1 MLDLNTAWLL
11 ACAGLVFLMQPGF
24 MCIES
29 GLTRSKNNINVAVKN
44 LADISVSVLLY
55 WAFGYAL
62 MFGTSHGGWWGTT
75 GFGLNLET
83 TPQTAAFFIFQAMF
97 CGTATT
103 IVSGAV
109 AERLKFAGYL
119 IISLITSGLIYP
131 LFGHWVWGGYGGGTS
146 GWLAQI
152 GFIDFAGTTVVHG
165 VGGWV
170 SLSAVLILGA
180 RTGRFDQRGK
190 PIRFNSSNLPFSV
203 LGVML
208 LWVGWL
214 GFNGGSTFALNDQ
227 IPSIMLNTLI
237 AGAAGMAMGTT
248 LGWWRYK
255 LPEVDFLLNGSIAGL
270 VAITACCHAVSTQE
284 AVLIGAVGGLISVIG
299 VDLFESRGIDDGVN
313 AVALHAVAGT
323 WGTAAVALFGD
334 PVVLDTGLSRMN
346 QLAVQLFG
354 SGICFAWAFGLSY
367 ALIWAINRVY
377 ALRVSPKGEDMG
389 LNVTEHQAQTETY
402 ALFRAMDEQAKTQDF
417 ALRVPEE
424 PFTEVGKIAY
434 RYNQVMA
441 SLEDKA
447 EQLQQLNQTLAATIT
462 ERDIE
467 ITERK
472 RAEQEVR
479 LLLNIS
485 QVVSTA
491 PDFETALA
499 SALRQVCQNTG
510 WSYGEL
516 WIPNEAHNYI
526 RCSPIYFFDERD
538 KPPAEIAL
546 LQAFRQQT
554 EGLNLAPGEG
564 LPGQIWDNN
573 QPRWIQ
579 DLEDATDFRR
589 TDIAHRCGF
598 TSAVGVPIDNPVT
611 ARSLAAGQAD
621 QILAVMLFMIPS
633 DKSQRADARLVE
645 LITGVAAQL
654 GTVLQQ
660 KLAEDLLRE
669 KNDTLATTLEQ
680 LQSAQQQ
687 LVESE
692 KMAALGQLVA
702 GIAHE
707 INTPLGA
714 IHSAGQHVDEFFE
727 QQLPEL
733 PTFFQSLSPEQQAGF
748 EWVLARSKTPEVL
761 SGRARRQRRKA
772 LVADLDAQGIA
783 NASRLANSLIDI
795 GLDQDI
801 DTLYPLLKHSDGEQ
815 WLSTLNQFTAL
826 RRSARNIIIASQKA
840 EKIVFALKTFARQDA
855 HSEKIHINILDG
867 LETVLTLYHNQIKY
881 GVKIQRDYDDV
892 PPIWCYF
899 DELNQ
904 VWTNLIHNA
913 LQAMDNRGTLKIAAK
928 TAANQVVVAITD
940 SGSGIPPSA
949 QGKIFQPFFT
959 TKAPGEGS
967 GLGLDIARRIIEK
980 HQGNIQ
986 FTSIPGETTF
996 TVTLPI
1002 ELSEA
1007 TPSPRADDA

>member
-62 MFGTSHGGWWGTT
+62 MFGSSVSGWWGTT
-75 GFGLNLET
+75 GFSLNLET
-83 TPQTAAFFIFQAMF
+83 SPEQAAFFVFQAMF
-97 CGTATT
+97 CGTAAT

-119 IISLITSGLIYP
+119 IISLMISGLIYP
-131 LFGHWVWGGYGGGTS
+131 LYGHWVWGGYGGGTA

-152 GFIDFAGTTVVHG
+152 GFVDFAGTTVVHS

-170 SLSAVLILGA
+170 SLAALLILGP
-180 RTGRFDQRGK
+180 RVGRFDDHGK

-214 GFNGGSTFALNDQ
+214 GFNGGSTFELNNQ
-227 IPSIMLNTLI
+227 IPGIILNTLL
-237 AGAAGMAMGTT
+237 AGAAGMAMGTA

-284 AVLIGAVGGLISVIG
+284 AVLVGAIGGLVSVIG
-299 VDLFESRGIDDGVN
+299 VDFLESHGIDDGVN
-313 AVALHAVAGT
+313 AIALHAIVGA
-323 WGTAAVALFGD
+323 WGTVAVALFGD
-334 PVVLDTGLSRMN
+334 PAVLDTGLGRFN
-346 QLAVQLFG
+346 QLLVQLLG
-354 SGICFAWAFGLSY
+354 TGICFAWAFGLSFG
-367 ALIWAINRVY
+367 LLWLVNRVY
-377 ALRVSPKGEDMG
+377 ALRVSPKDEDMG
-389 LNVTEHQAQTETY
+389 LNVSEHKAQTETY
-402 ALFRAMDEQAKTQDF
+402 ALFRVMDEQAKTQDF
-417 ALRVPEE
+417 GLRVPEE

-434 RYNQVMA
+434 RYNQVMG
-441 SLEDKA
+441 SLEEKA
-447 EQLQQLNQTLAATIT
+447 DQLQHLNRELATTVA
-462 ERDIE
+462 ERNAE
-467 ITERK
+467 IVERK

-516 WIPNEAHNYI
+516 WMPNEAHSQI
-526 RCSPIYFFDERD
+526 DCSQIYFFDERD
-538 KPPAEIAL
+538 LTPADIAVF
-546 LQAFRQQT
+546 QAFRQQT
-554 EGLNLAPGEG
+554 EGLHLASGEG
-564 LPGQIWDNN
+564 LPGKVWQQN
-573 QPRWIQ
+573 QPQWIQ
-579 DLEDATDFRR
+579 NLSQENGFIRS
-589 TDIAHRCGF
+589 DIAHRCGF
-598 TSAVGVPIDNPVT
+598 TSAVGVPIENPFT
-611 ARSLAAGQAD
+611 ARSLATGQAD
-621 QILAVMLFMIPS
+621 QILAVMLFMIPTERV
-633 DKSQRADARLVE
+633 QQEDARLVK

-660 KLAEDLLRE
+660 KLAEDVLRE
-669 KNDTLATTLEQ
+669 KNDTLAETLDQ

-714 IHSAGQHVDEFFE
+714 IHSAGQHIDEFFE
-727 QQLPEL
+727 QQIPEL
-733 PTFFQSLSPEQQAGF
+733 PDFFQAMTPEQQVGF
-748 EWVLARSKTPEVL
+748 EWVLARSQTAEPL

-772 LVADLDAQGIA
+772 LTASLESQGIA
-783 NASRLANSLIDI
+783 RANSLANSLIDM
-795 GLDQDI
+795 GLYEEI
-801 DTLYPLLKHSDGEQ
+801 DELYPLLHQPDGEQ
-815 WLSTLNQFTAL
+815 WLNTVNQFTAL
-826 RRSARNIIIASQKA
+826 HRSARNITVASQKA
-840 EKIVFALKTFARQDA
+840 EKIVFALKTFAHENQQG
-855 HSEKIHINILDG
+855 EKININILDG
-867 LETVLTLYHNQIKY
+867 IETVLTLYHNQIKY
-881 GVKIQRDYDDV
+881 GVTVERNYGDL

-904 VWTNLIHNA
+904 VWTNLIHNG
-913 LQAMDNRGTLKIAAK
+913 LQAMDNRGTLKIHATTVAD
-928 TAANQVVVAITD
+928 QVQVAITD
-940 SGSGIPPSA
+940 SGSGIPPSV
-949 QGKIFQPFFT
+949 QDKIFQPFFT
-959 TKAPGEGS
+959 TKPPGEGS
-967 GLGLDIARRIIEK
+967 GLGLDIVRRIVEK
-980 HQGNIQ
+980 HQGTITV
-986 FTSIPGETTF
+986 TSIPGETTF

-1002 ELSEA
+1002 ETGP
-1007 TPSPRADDA
+1007 TP